1 MTQECLSAFVKTY
14 IMPTDVLA
22 CAESLF
28 ERPDR
33 EWTQHQY
40 VKPEQGGRSESVRF
54 GDTEPSVS
62 VCADEYE
69 QLLNFLC
76 SCLRDYFDEFPRS
89 SSPSMSRIRL
99 NRYVK
104 NQLMKP
110 HVDHITSAFD
120 GTRRGV
126 PVLSLVGLVNKA
138 EEGGEFFMNFRDG
151 YKEYLINKG
160 ELLIFPSSFLFE
172 HEVKPVK
179 EGVRD
184 SFVSWTFF

>member
-1 MTQECLSAFVKTY
+1 MTA
-14 IMPTDVLA
+14 DVLESA
-22 CAESLF
+22 QSLF
-28 ERPDR
+28 SKSDR
-33 EWTQHQY
+33 EWTQHHY
-40 VKPEQGGRSESVRF
+40 VKPEQGGSSESVRF
-54 GDTEPSVS
+54 GDNEPSVS
-62 VCADEYE
+62 VCADEYG
-69 QLLNFLC
+69 QLLTFLC
-76 SCLRDYFDEFPRS
+76 DCLRDYFDEFPKS
-89 SSPSMSRIRL
+89 FSPSMSRIRL
-99 NRYVK
+99 NRYVR

-138 EEGGEFFMNFRDG
+138 EEGGEFFMNFRNG
-151 YKEYLINKG
+151 SKEYLTSNG

-172 HEVKPVK
+172 HEVRPVK